1 MPSMSILQRDYLIGS
16 RSQVQRVKNAL
27 FASAMAVVLF
37 GCAVG
42 PDFHKPEAPKVSG
55 YDTKPLPEETSSTSA
70 AGGAAQRFAPG
81 QDIPGEWWTLFRSE
95 PLNTLIAQSLKQNP
109 DLQSAQAALRVAMEN
124 VSAQQG
130 AYFPM
135 IGANLNAS
143 RNQNAGQPSPA
154 LANNVLLFNL
164 YQAQLNASWTLDIW
178 GGNRRA
184 VKSLQAQADAQR
196 FQLESTYLALTANVV
211 NAAVQEASL
220 RAQIDATKDIIKAE
234 QDSLDILRHQFAL
247 GQIAGVDVAAQE
259 AALAQAQ
266 QTLPTLE
273 KQLSQQ
279 RGLLIALAGRFP
291 SEGIEQT
298 FDLAGLKLPQ
308 DIPVSLASKL
318 VEQRPDIRIAEENLH
333 AASAQIGVAIAN
345 MLPNITLTA
354 NTGSVATQIGQIF
367 TPGNNFWSAA
377 GGLTQPLFE
386 GGTLLHKTRA
396 AQAAYDQAAAQ
407 YRGTVITAFQN
418 VADALHA
425 LQFDADTLKAAVAS
439 ENASADSLQ
448 ITRRQLELGAVSYL
462 ALLNAQQTY
471 QLAHI
476 SRIQAEANRYADSA
490 ALFQALGG
498 GWWNRHRVAC
508 QICKRL
514 ARRHAKD

>member
-1 MPSMSILQRDYLIGS
+1 MPCLRILQRAYLIRS
-16 RSQVQRVKNAL
+16 RFQMRNVKSL
-27 FASAMAVVLF
+27 FFVPAMAVVLS

-55 YDTKPLPEETSSTSA
+55 YDTKPLPEETSSSAA
-70 AGGAAQRFAPG
+70 AGGAAQHFAPG
-81 QDIPGEWWTLFRSE
+81 QDIPGEWWTLFHSE
-95 PLNTLIAQSLKQNP
+95 PLNALIAQSLKQNP

-130 AYFPM
+130 AYSPM
-135 IGANLNAS
+135 VDANLNAS
-143 RNQNAGQPSPA
+143 RNKNAGQLSPT
-154 LANNVLLFNL
+154 LSNNTLLYNL
-164 YQAQLNASWTLDIW
+164 YQAQLSASWTLDIW

-184 VKSLQAQADAQR
+184 VESLQAQADAQR
-196 FQLESTYLALTANVV
+196 FQLQSTYLALTANVV

-266 QTLPTLE
+266 QTMPTLE

-279 RGLLIALAGRFP
+279 RDLLIALAGRFP

-298 FDLAGLKLPQ
+298 FDLAALKLPQ
-308 DIPVSLASKL
+308 DIPVSLPSKL

-333 AASAQIGVAIAN
+333 AASAQVGVAIAN
-345 MLPNITLTA
+345 MLPDITLTTNA
-354 NTGSVATQIGQIF
+354 GSVATQIGQVF
-367 TPGNNFWSAA
+367 TPGNNFWSVA

-407 YRGTVITAFQN
+407 YRSIVITAFQN

-476 SRIQAEANRYADSA
+476 SRIQAEANRYADTT

-498 GWWNRHRVAC
+498 GWWNR
-508 QICKRL
+508 QGSP
-514 ARRHAKD
+514 AK